1 MHKYADS
8 GAPFRGARCAGMAL
22 ALAVGLAGTAHAQS
36 TPKGGSRAKARAE
49 QPEPANFAMVPAPML
64 AGPPAASE
72 AVAERDY
79 RVDAA
84 RHIYSAYPTRIY
96 RGKLPPLLFS
106 VMVVE
111 TEVDPAGQIVNV
123 SVVRKPAVDEVA
135 PWVVAMIRR
144 SGPFPPPVKHA
155 YGLKYTDVWLVD
167 RSGNFQLDTL
177 TEGQR

>member
-1 MHKYADS
+1 MA
-8 GAPFRGARCAGMAL
+8 AL
-22 ALAVGLAGTAHAQS
+22 ALAVGLAAAAHAQ
-36 TPKGGSRAKARAE
+36 TKPKGKAKAQAE
-49 QPEPANFAMVPAPML
+49 EPAQANFEMVPTPLL

-72 AVAERDY
+72 AVVERDY

-84 RHIYSAYPTRIY
+84 RHIYAAYPMRIY
-96 RGKLPPLLFS
+96 RGKLPPLLYS

-111 TEVDPAGQIVNV
+111 TEIDPAGQIVNV
-123 SVVRKPAVDEVA
+123 SVVRKPAVDAVA

-144 SGPFPPPVKHA
+144 SGPLPPPVRHA
-155 YGLKYTDVWLVD
+155 QGLKYTDVWLVD